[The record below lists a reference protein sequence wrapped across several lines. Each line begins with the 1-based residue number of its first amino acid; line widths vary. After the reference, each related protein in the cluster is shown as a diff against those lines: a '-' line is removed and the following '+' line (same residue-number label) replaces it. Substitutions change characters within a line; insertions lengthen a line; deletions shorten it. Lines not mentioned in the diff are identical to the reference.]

1 MLKLTK
7 LLQLTGF
14 VAAVCLSVPMANAAD
29 EPNIR
34 LVIKDIKLVDAP
46 LYISVQSRDDY
57 RSSRSAKSFIIK
69 APSRET
75 FDESFQIPAGD
86 YAVSVWHDL
95 DKDNSFTMDK
105 KWQPLDGWAS
115 SGPELKGDPK
125 FDNVKFKAAQDGQ
138 VIEISMHY
146 AAKT

>member
-1 MLKLTK
+1 MVKLAKTF
-7 LLQLTGF
+7 QLTGLIT
-14 VAAVCLSVPMANAAD
+14 AAFLCGPVTAIAD
-29 EPNIR
+29 DANIR
-34 LVIKDIKLVDAP
+34 LVIKDIKTVDAP

-57 RSSRSAKSFIIK
+57 RSSRSAKSFIVK
-69 APSRET
+69 APSKEV

-125 FDNVKFKAAQDGQ
+125 FDDVKFNAAKDGQ

>member
-46 LYISVQSRDDY
+46 LYISVQS
-57 RSSRSAKSFIIK
+57 
-69 APSRET
+69 
-75 FDESFQIPAGD
+75 
-86 YAVSVWHDL
+86 
-95 DKDNSFTMDK
+95 
-105 KWQPLDGWAS
+105 
-115 SGPELKGDPK
+115 
-125 FDNVKFKAAQDGQ
+125 
-138 VIEISMHY
+138 
-146 AAKT
+146 